1 MINIKE
7 LAVKI
12 KEQEYNEEQ
21 LEAKLCQ
28 DIILYLISKSRFKY
42 NITIKGGVVIHSISK
57 DIRRA
62 TRDLDLDFIKY
73 SLEDESIRCFISK
86 LNYLLTR

>member
-12 KEQEYNEEQ
+12 KEQGYNEEQ
-21 LEAKLCQ
+21 LEAKLFQ

-42 NITIKGGVVIHSISK
+42 NITIKKIAWKTSGFEI
-57 DIRRA
+57 
-62 TRDLDLDFIKY
+62 
-73 SLEDESIRCFISK
+73 
-86 LNYLLTR
+86 